1 MKVYTYWVDCD
12 KSGMPDYI
20 KLCMRTWSIVAP
32 DSSVEIINHAN
43 INNYLPKKLLTPSF
57 YDLSLAMQS
66 DVVSVWVLLS
76 RGGLFM
82 DADTIMTK
90 NPFSMGLFPQDRS
103 SAFGY
108 PHRKSIHLAVMS
120 SPYPNNPLLF
130 QWISKISERLA
141 RLLPS
146 PLPWNYVGNDIVNDL
161 LKNEEY
167 SSAAYIIDA
176 ASSGNII
183 ELDIPQELPYLR
195 YLNFYFTA
203 PKISFSEI
211 VGKTTCGLISLHNS
225 WTPEVYRKASIAD
238 IYRSTESILLSHLL
252 SNLCQPVN

>member
-1 MKVYTYWVDCD
+1 MA
-12 KSGMPDYI
+12 
-20 KLCMRTWSIVAP
+20 AP
-32 DSSVEIINHAN
+32 DISLEIINHAN
-43 INNYLPKKLLTPSF
+43 INKYLPKRLLTPSF
-57 YDLSLAMQS
+57 YDLTLAMQS

-90 NPFSMGLFPQDRS
+90 NPFSKGLFPQDRF

-108 PHRKSIHLAVMS
+108 PNRKSIHLAVMS

-130 QWISKISERLA
+130 QWISQISELLA
-141 RLLPS
+141 HPLPS
-146 PLPWNYVGNDIVNDL
+146 PLPWSYVGNAIVNDL
-161 LKNEEY
+161 LKNENY

-176 ASSGNII
+176 ATSGNII
-183 ELDIPQELPYLR
+183 EIDSPHELPYHR

-211 VGKTTCGLISLHNS
+211 VEKSSSGLISLHNS
-225 WTPEVYRKASIAD
+225 WTPEAYRKASLAEIF
-238 IYRSTESILLSHLL
+238 RSKESILLSHLL
-252 SNLCQPVN
+252 SNLCQPAN